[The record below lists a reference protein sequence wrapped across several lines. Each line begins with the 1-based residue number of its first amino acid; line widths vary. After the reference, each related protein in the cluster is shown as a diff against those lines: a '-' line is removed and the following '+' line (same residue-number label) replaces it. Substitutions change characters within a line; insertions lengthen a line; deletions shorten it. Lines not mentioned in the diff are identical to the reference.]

1 MSASTDPVRTTEV
14 IVVEA
19 EACHFCVE
27 AQRQLAA
34 FAERFPL
41 TVRVVTVDS
50 GEGRRLL
57 AEHRPALYPLVL
69 VDGVFFSA
77 GRLPRRKLEKL
88 LVERAGAASSRVAS
102 SSAVR

>member
-1 MSASTDPVRTTEV
+1 MSASTDSVRSTEV

-27 AQRQLAA
+27 AQRQLAT
-34 FAERFPL
+34 FVERFPL
-41 TVRVVTVDS
+41 RMRVVTADS
-50 GEGRRLL
+50 VEGRRLL

-88 LVERAGAASSRVAS
+88 LAERAGTAGSPVAS
-102 SSAVR
+102 ASGRR

>member
-1 MSASTDPVRTTEV
+1 VV
-14 IVVEA
+14 VVEA

-27 AQRQLAA
+27 ARRQLAA
-34 FAERFPL
+34 FAERLPL
-41 TVRVVTVDS
+41 RVRVVTVDS
-50 GEGRRLL
+50 VQGRRLI

-88 LVERAGAASSRVAS
+88 LVERAGAADRRVAS
-102 SSAVR
+102 SSGGR